1 MYKMNAYLFVT
12 AAIIAVVSVLVI
24 LKVNIRKLIDNPK
37 QFPVVQ
43 KHFFIGV
50 GVSKII
56 PVVLLILGI
65 VKLSPVEDISDLYIP
80 WLLIIITVGLGLS
93 YISSQKNLDVDEDRK
108 IAIHT
113 LTTIARPLLFSLP
126 LTAALFLFLMTR

>member
-1 MYKMNAYLFVT
+1 MNAYLFVT

-24 LKVNIRKLIDNPK
+24 LKLNIRKLIDNPK
-37 QFPVVQ
+37 QFPAVQ

-50 GVSKII
+50 GVSKVI

-108 IAIHT
+108 IAINT